1 MNNAIKHAGQYE
13 ITAIYRDGT
22 RDTQIINNTIMTRAL
37 YEMAGHLVGRIGI
50 EPLKIR
56 YIALGGDGSAVSP
69 SQTQL
74 GNERYRAPVIAQ
86 SATLAGRALTRF
98 QIPEDGANFTIRE
111 IGIFIGDATSERNSG
126 IMLSRILYY
135 RIKTNLESLQILRR
149 DDFLPSTDS
158 IDEEVFDN
166 GVR

>member
-13 ITAIYRDGT
+13 ITAIYKDGT
-22 RDTQIINNTIMTRAL
+22 SDTQIINNTITNRAL
-37 YEMAGHLVGRIGI
+37 YEMASHLSGRAGI
-50 EPLKIR
+50 EPLKIK
-56 YIALGGDGSAVSP
+56 YIALGGDGSAVSA
-69 SQTQL
+69 SQTRL
-74 GNERYRAPVIAQ
+74 GNERYRAPVIVA
-86 SATLAGRALTRF
+86 SATSTGRSLTRF
-98 QIPEDGANFTIRE
+98 QIPESEATFTIRE
-111 IGIFIGDATSERNSG
+111 IGIFIGNATAELNSG

-166 GVR
+166 GIR